1 MSRQWFGA
9 LTAAPERSVA
19 ISGTPGLSI
28 MPDSFTFSSGTA
40 PTPSVY
46 GTIYHEGLKVTDELG
61 VYKIHFVFPESMDT
75 STPLSDEECRR
86 LEAAETMLDVM
97 TPIVRDLTTKCLETC
112 RTSEWKNLN
121 GETLFIARVVIAS
134 CEPHVQAM
142 IHSIRKFNA
151 DHGIKG

>member
-1 MSRQWFGA
+1 MSRQWFDT
-9 LTAAPERSVA
+9 LTAVPEQRVLV
-19 ISGTPGLSI
+19 SGTPGISI
-28 MPDSFTFSSGTA
+28 MPESFTFSTGTE

-46 GTIYHEGLKVTDELG
+46 GIVYHRGLKVTDELG

-75 STPLSDEECRR
+75 STPLSDEECRK

-112 RTSEWKNLN
+112 KANEWKNLN
-121 GETLFIARVVIAS
+121 GETLFVARVVIAS